1 MTRSANSL
9 SIIPHTEE
17 AILRD
22 AADDIA
28 NVVGRDATLIELG
41 SEASRNVRLLLET
54 VRPTSYLGMD
64 ITRDFLLDSTRC
76 LVADYPSC
84 CLC

>member
-41 SEASRNVRLLLET
+41 SEASRNVRLLFET